1 MRKSFGVFVAVA
13 TMLSMVVMTAPS
25 GAAAAT
31 PTCNSAAGTFKF
43 TPSLPASGGVL
54 ANLSSAG
61 TVTGCAG
68 GGVTSGK
75 TVFTQTTK
83 STTKSSCATLA
94 KPTGKPTVGKF
105 VVTWNNG
112 KTSTATGVQ
121 RHAVDQDHHQ
131 RHDHRQDHGGSV
143 RRQVDRRCGELQA
156 VGRRRQVR
164 RWLVHRRE
172 GCQVRHQVA
181 NADI

>member
-43 TPSLPASGGVL
+43 TPGLPASGGVL

-61 TVTGCAG
+61 TVTGCSG

-112 KTSTATGVQ
+112 KTSTFVGKSTITVSKGALVVKISGKITKGTLFVGKTLTTSVKVTLIGSCSKPPLSAILITGL
-121 RHAVDQDHHQ
+121 AP
-131 RHDHRQDHGGSV
+131 
-143 RRQVDRRCGELQA
+143 
-156 VGRRRQVR
+156 
-164 RWLVHRRE
+164 LV
-172 GCQVRHQVA
+172 
-181 NADI
+181 IS

>member
-1 MRKSFGVFVAVA
+1 MRKSVGVFVAVA
-13 TMLSMVVMTAPS
+13 TLLSMVVMASPG

-31 PTCNSAAGTFKF
+31 PTCNAAKGTFKF
-43 TPSLPASGGVL
+43 TPGLPASGGVL

-61 TVTGCAG
+61 TVASCSG

-83 STTKSSCATLA
+83 STTKSSCTTLA

-112 KTSTATGVQ
+112 KTSTATGFDVTQ
-121 RHAVDQDHHQ
+121 STKTITNASTTGKITAGLFVGKSISGTVTFKLSVV
-131 RHDHRQDHGGSV
+131 GGK
-143 RRQVDRRCGELQA
+143 C
-156 VGRRRQVR
+156 VG
-164 RWLVHRRE
+164 
-172 GCQVRHQVA
+172 GTYA
-181 NADI
+181 NAKGVKFIIK

>member
-1 MRKSFGVFVAVA
+1 MRKSFGALLAVA
-13 TMLSMVVMTAPS
+13 TLLSMVVMTAPS

-31 PTCNSAAGTFKF
+31 PTCGGGAGTFKF

-61 TVTGCAG
+61 TATGCVG

-83 STTKSSCATLA
+83 STTTSSCTTLA

-112 KTSTATGVQ
+112 KTSTATGFNVTQ
-121 RHAVDQDHHQ
+121 STKTITNATTTGKITAGLFVGKSIAGAVTFKLSVVGGKCV
-131 RHDHRQDHGGSV
+131 GGSYTAAKGV
-143 RRQVDRRCGELQA
+143 KFV
-156 VGRRRQVR
+156 
-164 RWLVHRRE
+164 
-172 GCQVRHQVA
+172 
-181 NADI
+181 IK

>member
-43 TPSLPASGGVL
+43 TPGLPASGGVL

-61 TVTGCAG
+61 TVTGCSG

-112 KTSTATGVQ
+112 KTSTATGFNVTQ
-121 RHAVDQDHHQ
+121 STKTVTNATTTGKITAGLFVGKSIAGAVTFKLSVVGGKCV
-131 RHDHRQDHGGSV
+131 GGSYTAAKGV
-143 RRQVDRRCGELQA
+143 KFV
-156 VGRRRQVR
+156 
-164 RWLVHRRE
+164 
-172 GCQVRHQVA
+172 
-181 NADI
+181 IK

>member
-1 MRKSFGVFVAVA
+1 MRKSFGVFLAVA
-13 TMLSMVVMTAPS
+13 TLLSMVVIGSPA

-43 TPSLPASGGVL
+43 TPGLPATGGVL

-83 STTKSSCATLA
+83 STTTSSCTTLA

-112 KTSTATGVQ
+112 KTSTATGFNVTQ
-121 RHAVDQDHHQ
+121 STKTITNATTTGKITAGLFVGKSIAGAVTFKLSVVGGKCV
-131 RHDHRQDHGGSV
+131 GGSYTAAKGV
-143 RRQVDRRCGELQA
+143 KFV
-156 VGRRRQVR
+156 
-164 RWLVHRRE
+164 
-172 GCQVRHQVA
+172 
-181 NADI
+181 IK